1 MESLKMTNSVP
12 TNILQ
17 NVQTYQ
23 KAELAWLL
31 NSFWAISETN
41 KKFKDFNESAPS
53 NLGDTVTFDT
63 TPRYIAYSGLQITE
77 QPSVQRV
84 QSLTCSQAYNIAAAY
99 TDQQFIFNVRDYMS
113 RFGMAAMKELGSKV
127 EYDILL
133 NLISGVVINDPQN
146 ANFGAKQIHSGPFR
160 FYGDGTNPINSF
172 TQLAQAV
179 ANFEDFGAAT
189 HKMMG
194 IIPVANVP
202 AIIGSGLN
210 QFAPSRNDEIARN
223 WLLGKFGGMDV
234 EWSSSNLLPLHV
246 SGTIGNTAAPN
257 NVMTVVSTNDPTGN
271 NVTQITFTEPTSG
284 TDANAIKAGD
294 LLQFND
300 GVSGKP
306 NMRFLTFIGHIPSQ
320 QSVQFRATADA
331 ATVSGT
337 VTVSIETING
347 FGLGWNPL
355 NANYNLN
362 NAIQAGMTVTPLPT
376 HRAGGLMSG
385 DQFYLAMPKLPDE
398 SPFSTV
404 TMVDEDSGASIRHYW
419 GSQFGLNNR
428 SYVRDVIWG
437 STMVAENSLR
447 MIFPA

>member
-1 MESLKMTNSVP
+1 MSGSVP
-12 TNILQ
+12 VNILQ

-31 NSFWAISETN
+31 NSFWGISESN
-41 KKFKDFNESAPS
+41 KKFKNFNDLTA

-63 TPRYIAYSGLQITE
+63 TPRYNAYAGLVITE

-84 QSLTCSQAYNIAAAY
+84 QSLTCGQAFNIAAAY
-99 TDQQFIFNVRDYMS
+99 TDQQFIFNVRDYMN
-113 RFGMAAMKELGSKV
+113 RFGMSAMKELGSKV
-127 EYDILL
+127 EADILL

-146 ANFGAKQIHSGPFR
+146 ANFGTAQIHSGPFR
-160 FYGDGTNPINSF
+160 FFGDGNTAINSF
-172 TQLAQAV
+172 TQLAQGV

-189 HKMMG
+189 HAMKG
-194 IIPVANVP
+194 VIPVANVP

-210 QFAPSRNDEIARN
+210 QFVPDRNDEIARS

-234 EWSSSNLLPLHV
+234 EWSSSNLLPIHV
-246 SGTIGNTAAPN
+246 AGTIGNTAAPN
-257 NVMTVVSTNDPTGN
+257 NIMTVVSTNDPTGA

-294 LLQFND
+294 LFQFND

-306 NMRFLTFIGHIPSQ
+306 NMRFLTFIGHQPCQ
-320 QSVQFRATADA
+320 QPVQFRATANA
-331 ATVSGT
+331 GTVAGT
-337 VTVSIETING
+337 VTVNIETING
-347 FGLGWNPL
+347 VGLVWAQNQ
-355 NANYNLN
+355 NQNLN
-362 NAIQAGMTVTPLPT
+362 NAIVAGMTVTPLPT

-404 TMVDEDSGASIRHYW
+404 TMQDEDSGASIRHYW

-428 SYVRDVIWG
+428 AYVRDVIWG
-437 STMVAENSLR
+437 STMVSENCMRL
-447 MIFPA
+447 IFPA